1 MRLVIVSR
9 AENVS
14 GKEIM
19 TLELG
24 EGLRAAGHAVSFVT
38 SIWNDGDYQAR
49 LQELG
54 FSSSCLPLGAISATL
69 RWDCLGRTAGQL
81 LRLPRLW
88 ADYRQ
93 LLDSQRPE
101 RVLHTSW
108 HHLLLLWPFLKADRD
123 WFWAHEVLPDK
134 PQYRVVFG
142 FLAKRLQGFV
152 AVSEA
157 VRAALLQLGVPPEKV
172 CVVHNG
178 LKDIAES
185 CMPATA
191 PGPAVCLGIVG
202 QVEEWKGHHLLL
214 EALGRIARQVPR
226 VEIHVYGSGSASY
239 MKLLKRQAAEL
250 GLGDWVVW
258 HGFVQDRRQIYQALD
273 ICVVPVPAGA
283 NEALPTVAIEAGFF
297 GLPVVASSRGGL
309 PEIIEDGVTGF
320 LVEAGNV
327 GQLADKLE
335 ELIRKPELR
344 RSLGKAARR
353 RAAERFGRSRFIADF
368 ESLMAE
374 PPLRDSEGK
383 L

>member
-1 MRLVIVSR
+1 MMRLAIVSR

-24 EGLRAAGHAVSFVT
+24 EGLRASGHAVSYIT

-54 FSSSCLPLGAISATL
+54 FSSCCLPLGAISATL
-69 RWDCLGRTAGQL
+69 RWDCLMMTAGQL

-88 ADYRQ
+88 AEYRRGIHQ
-93 LLDSQRPE
+93 ASPE

-108 HHLLLLWPFLKADRD
+108 HHLLLLWPFLKSDRD

-134 PQYRVVFG
+134 PQYRRVFCS
-142 FLAKRLQGFV
+142 LAKRLQGFV

-157 VRAALLQLGVPPEKV
+157 VRNALLQLGVPPAKV
-172 CVVHNG
+172 VVVRNG
-178 LKDIAES
+178 LKDIAS
-185 CMPATA
+185 AGMPVKTGTA
-191 PGPAVCLGIVG
+191 VRIGIVG

-214 EALGRIARQVPR
+214 AAFARIAEKHPQAEV
-226 VEIHVYGSGSASY
+226 HVYGSGSTTY
-239 MKLLKRQAAEL
+239 LNRLKRQVDTL
-250 GLGDWVVW
+250 GLSGRVVW
-258 HGFVQDRRQIYQALD
+258 HGFVQDRRQIYQELD
-273 ICVVPVPAGA
+273 FCVVPVPAGA

-297 GLPVVASSRGGL
+297 GLPVVASRRGGL

-320 LVEAGNV
+320 LVDAGNV
-327 GQLADKLE
+327 EQLADKLE
-335 ELIRKPELR
+335 ELVGKPELR
-344 RSLGKAARR
+344 RGLGEAARCR
-353 RAAERFGRSRFIADF
+353 VKESFGRSRFIADF
-368 ESLMAE
+368 ERLMAE